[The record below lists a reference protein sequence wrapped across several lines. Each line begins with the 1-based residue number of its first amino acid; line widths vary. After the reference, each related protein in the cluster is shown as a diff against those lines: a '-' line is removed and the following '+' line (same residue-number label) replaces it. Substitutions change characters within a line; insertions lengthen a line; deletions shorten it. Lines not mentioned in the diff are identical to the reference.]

1 MLSLKS
7 IELTTQTG
15 RSRYKDD
22 DATITQKDESKSL
35 KLKIATLALITQEW
49 KEWTLLGI
57 DKEIRI

>member
-35 KLKIATLALITQEW
+35 KLKIATLDLITQEW
-49 KEWTLLGI
+49 KEWT
-57 DKEIRI
+57 

>member
-35 KLKIATLALITQEW
+35 KLKIATLDLITQEW